1 MAAEMTRDLLISKGR
16 IVLDLEK
23 VKGIITLQRT
33 KYYFSLSWIQNQK
46 SSAVMEFGRHTLEMA
61 KERRKRKDYGIWK
74 AEIENGGGKEKKKR
88 LGYFGNY
95 T

>member
-1 MAAEMTRDLLISKGR
+1 
-16 IVLDLEK
+16 
-23 VKGIITLQRT
+23 
-33 KYYFSLSWIQNQK
+33 
-46 SSAVMEFGRHTLEMA
+46 MEFGRHTLEMA